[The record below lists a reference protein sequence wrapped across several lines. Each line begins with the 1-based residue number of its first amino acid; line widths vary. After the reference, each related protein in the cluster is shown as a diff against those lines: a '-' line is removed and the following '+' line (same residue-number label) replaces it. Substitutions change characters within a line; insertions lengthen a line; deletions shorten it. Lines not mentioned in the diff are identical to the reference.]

1 MGEVF
6 EFAVVGDEATDPME
20 LRSVA
25 DWTIRYRLQGVPGVS
40 FVINLGGFVRQFQVF
55 LKPEMLKNYG
65 ITIAEVKE
73 AIENS
78 NRNFS
83 GGIILDGAQEILIKG
98 VGRIETLDHIRETV
112 ITSRNNVP
120 VFVKDVADVRV
131 GREVPPGVRQ
141 PQRPGGR
148 LRHHRKAV
156 RRRHPDGHRQ
166 HQGRPWPESP
176 ATSRRGSGSSP
187 STTSPS

>member
-1 MGEVF
+1 
-6 EFAVVGDEATDPME
+6 ME

-40 FVINLGGFVRQFQVF
+40 FIINLGGFVKQFQVF

-83 GGIILDGAQEILIKG
+83 RRDHHPGGPGDPDQGRWDGSRRWSISAK
-98 VGRIETLDHIRETV
+98 TV

-120 VFVKDVADVRV
+120 VYVKDVADVQV
-131 GREVPPGVRQ
+131 GGQVPPGGRQ
-141 PQRPGGR
+141 PQRPGSR
-148 LRHHRKAV
+148 LRHRRKAV
-156 RRRHPDGHRQ
+156 RRRHPDRHRE
-166 HQGRPWPESP
+166 HQEAPWPGSP
-176 ATSRRGSGSSP
+176 ATCPRASGSSP